1 MTMVVMVIMMAVISC
16 LMHNAD
22 NNCLFKVKPSFIFW
36 SMKGSGKGKIGFI
49 VIVMTFYPL
58 HSVHLRFSVEHLGE
72 YIWKSR
78 QHKFE
83 DAHANT

>member
-1 MTMVVMVIMMAVISC
+1 MMAVISC

-22 NNCLFKVKPSFIFW
+22 NNCRLTRPCLSKGKTSFIFW
-36 SMKGSGKGKIGFI
+36 SMKGCGGGKIGFM
-49 VIVMTFYPL
+49 VIVMTFYSL
-58 HSVHLRFSVEHLGE
+58 HIVHRRLSVEHLGE

-83 DAHANT
+83 DAHLNI